1 MRKMHERVAVL
12 SACALTAC
20 LATGAD
26 GVASVDGRS
35 AAIEAATRAGS
46 HPFGVDDMLA
56 MDRIGDPQVSPDGKW
71 VLFNVR
77 VTDLAANKGRTDL
90 WRIGVDGSGLLRLT
104 DHEASDVNG
113 RWTSD
118 GSLVFLSSRPG
129 ADGKTSMQ
137 VWQVGAGGGE
147 AKQLSAFPLD
157 VTNLAVF
164 PDGKRLLVT
173 MDVYPDAATLAETAA
188 RDAEIEA
195 NPVKARVYESLLFRH
210 WDTWEDGKRSHV
222 FAWTIGGGEPL
233 DLMRGMDADSPT
245 HPFGGTEEL
254 AISPDGREV
263 LFAAK
268 DDGLSNAW
276 TTNVDVWRVP
286 SDGSERPARVSLG
299 HGMDNVPSY
308 SPDGNTIAWLSMARA
323 GYEADRQ
330 CIVLLD
336 RASGK
341 LRNLTDAWDR
351 SISEYS
357 WAPDGNR
364 IWAACDNLGN
374 HSLFGVEVAN
384 GRVGVLV
391 EKGYNTSP
399 TEVGDSV
406 LFLHDDLRSPAEI
419 HLVQKGGTSPRALT
433 HFNDEK
439 VAAARMG
446 AYEQFSFPGVK
457 GDTVYGFLVE
467 PADFDPAKKYPVA
480 FLIHGGPQGSFGDHF
495 HYRWNPQAH
504 AGAGYAALM
513 IDFHGSTGYGQAF
526 TDAINQDWGGA
537 PFEDLMKGLDF
548 ALAKFPFLDGSRVAA
563 LGASYG
569 GYLINWIA
577 GQTERFRCLVN
588 HDGNLDERMA
598 YFDTEE
604 LWFPEWDHGG
614 TPWENPE
621 HYARHNPIDH
631 VGKWKTPMLVI
642 HGGQDFRVVDT
653 QGMSTFTALQ
663 RRGIP
668 SKFVH
673 FPDENH
679 WVLKP
684 ENSRF
689 WHQQVIGWLDRW
701 LKGSGPLAAS
711 AAR

>member
-1 MRKMHERVAVL
+1 VAV
-12 SACALTAC
+12 
-20 LATGAD
+20 
-26 GVASVDGRS
+26 
-35 AAIEAATRAGS
+35 EAGGEGT
-46 HPFGVDDMLA
+46 HPFGVEDMLA
-56 MDRIGDPQVSPDGKW
+56 MDRISDPQVSPDGKW
-71 VLFNVR
+71 VLLNVR

-90 WRIGVDGSGLLRLT
+90 WRIGIGGDGLLRLT

-113 RWTSD
+113 RWLDDESV
-118 GSLVFLSSRPG
+118 VFLSSRSG
-129 ADGKTSMQ
+129 SMQ
-137 VWQVGAGGGE
+137 VWKVAAGGGE
-147 AKQLSAFPLD
+147 ARQLSKFPLD

-164 PDGKRLLVT
+164 PDGKRLLLA
-173 MDVYPDAATLAETAA
+173 MDVHPDAATLAESAK
-188 RDAEIEA
+188 RDAEA
-195 NPVKARVYESLLFRH
+195 DPVQARVYESLLFRH
-210 WDTWEDGKRSHV
+210 WDTWEDGKRSHL
-222 FAWTIGGGEPL
+222 FAWTIGGGEPV
-233 DLMRGMDADSPT
+233 DLMKGMDADAPT

-254 AISPDGREV
+254 AIAPDGAEV

-268 DDGLSNAW
+268 DDGNANAW

-286 SDGSERPARVSLG
+286 SDGSTRPTRVSLG
-299 HGMDNVPSY
+299 RGMDNVPSY
-308 SPDGNTIAWLSMARA
+308 SPDGKTIAWLSMERA

-330 CIVLLD
+330 RIVLLE
-336 RASGK
+336 RATGK
-341 LRNLTDAWDR
+341 LRNLTEAWDR
-351 SISEYS
+351 SPSEYS
-357 WAPDGNR
+357 WSEDGR
-364 IWAACDNLGN
+364 TLYATADNLGN
-374 HSLFGVEVAN
+374 HSLFAVEVAT
-384 GRVGVLV
+384 GRVTTLL
-391 EKGYNTSP
+391 EKGTAGSP
-399 TEVGDSV
+399 AQAGSRLVVALDT
-406 LFLHDDLRSPAEI
+406 LRSPVELWTMERTGSA
-419 HLVQKGGTSPRALT
+419 PRQLT

-446 AYEQFSFPGVK
+446 AYEQFAFPGAK
-457 GDTVYGFLVE
+457 GDTVYGFLVK
-467 PADFDPAKKYPVA
+467 PADFDPSKKYPVA

-526 TDAINQDWGGA
+526 TDSINQDWGGA

-548 ALAKFPFLDGSRVAA
+548 ALAKYPFLDGSRVGA

-569 GYLINWIA
+569 GYMINWIA
-577 GQTERFRCLVN
+577 GQTDRFKCLVN

-642 HGGQDFRVVDT
+642 HGGLDFRVVDT

-689 WHQQVIGWLDRW
+689 WHRQVIGWLDRW
-701 LKGSGPLAAS
+701 LKGAERPAAS
-711 AAR
+711 AASVEEAVQGAAR